1 VAEKKSPYLII
12 SKNLQKLSLGT
23 VQFGIR
29 YGINN
34 TLGLLDNLELSAIFE
49 NASRAGIDLLDTA
62 PAYGNAEEKIG
73 EFSGKRFKI
82 VSKFSN
88 VNNSSELKFSLAN
101 SLSNL
106 DQDKIYGYL
115 AHNADQILSHPECWD
130 TLYELK
136 DSQVVEKVGYSVYTT
151 DQLEELLNR
160 GFLPDLVQL
169 PFSLLDRKFSS
180 FLPQLKSIGTEIHV
194 RSVFLQG
201 LYFMD
206 LSKLPGKLLPLKTS
220 LEEINRICLQSNTS
234 ISSLA
239 LNFAIN
245 NPFIDKVV
253 IGVDSPEQLKENI
266 LNIES
271 WKPIHDLTAKI
282 NQIEILKSELLNP
295 SNW

>member
-1 VAEKKSPYLII
+1 M
-12 SKNLQKLSLGT
+12 QKLSLGT